1 MSPARLF
8 LLPLAA
14 VYRAITGLRN
24 HLYDIGSR
32 RSFRFETFVIGVGN
46 LSAGGSGKTPMV
58 EYLADWLAQRYRVA
72 VLSRGY
78 GRSTRGFRIAGPDDD
93 ARSIGDE
100 PFQMHVK
107 FGDRILVAVGEDRAL
122 AIPEILYH
130 RGDTQIILLDDA
142 FQHRRVSPQINLLL
156 TSYQRPFFSDCV
168 LPAGMLRESRA
179 NAVRADAVV
188 MTKCPDTLTGEK
200 MDELREKMAV
210 YTRPGTEIFFAGI
223 QYLAV
228 RPVFGDEHGPG
239 REAFAFSGIA
249 QPGPLLEYLGA
260 HFRVAGFRRFPDH
273 QPYDLN
279 FLRKRVLEPYLKAGG
294 PELTLITTEKDA
306 ARIRRL
312 PGAADLFGGIPLFY
326 LPVKMK
332 FLEDE
337 ALFKDMMLA
346 KIRSS
351 VA

>member
-1 MSPARLF
+1 MSLARLL

-14 VYRAITGLRN
+14 VYRAITEFRN
-24 HLYDIGSR
+24 HLYDIGYR
-32 RSFRFETFVIGVGN
+32 RSFRFDTFVVGVGN

-58 EYLADWLAQRYRVA
+58 EYLADWLAQRYRIA

-107 FGDRILVAVGEDRAL
+107 FGDQILVTVGEDRAL

-130 RGDTQIILLDDA
+130 REDTQVILLDDA
-142 FQHRRVSPQINLLL
+142 FQHRRVLPNLNLLL
-156 TSYQRPFFSDCV
+156 TSYRHPFFNDYV
-168 LPAGMLRESRA
+168 LPAGMLRESRV
-179 NAVRADAVV
+179 NAARADAVV
-188 MTKCPDTLTGEK
+188 MTKCPDTLTAEQ
-200 MDELREKMAV
+200 MDELRGRMAA

-223 QYLAV
+223 QYLAA
-228 RPVFGDEHGPG
+228 RSVFGEEHSPG
-239 REAFAFSGIA
+239 REAFAFCGIA
-249 QPGPLLEYLGA
+249 QPEPLLDYLGA
-260 HFRVAGFRRFPDH
+260 HFRIAGFRRFPDH

-279 FLRKRVLEPYLKAGG
+279 FLRKRVVVPYLKEGG

-312 PGAADLFGGIPLFY
+312 PGAAALFAGIPLLY